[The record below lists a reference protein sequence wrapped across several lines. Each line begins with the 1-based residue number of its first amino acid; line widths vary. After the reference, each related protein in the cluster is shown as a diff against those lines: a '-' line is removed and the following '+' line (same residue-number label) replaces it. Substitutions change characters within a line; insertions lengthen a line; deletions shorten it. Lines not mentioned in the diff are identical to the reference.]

1 MSQEADAIVVL
12 GGRLTRD
19 GECSPALA
27 RRIRRG
33 VELFRAGAAPRLVMS
48 GGGGG
53 HSPEARVMRDAAL
66 AAGVPAAAIVGE
78 PQSHNPFENA
88 CEVAALL
95 RASGLD
101 RVILV

>member
-66 AAGVPAAAIVGE
+66 AADVPDAAIGGE
-78 PQSHNPFENA
+78 PPANTTSEERRWGKEGGRW
-88 CEVAALL
+88 CYL
-95 RASGLD
+95 RGA
-101 RVILV
+101 RE